1 MKQRS
6 KIIARFGRSLNYEA
20 VKAQSPILNR
30 YTRPD
35 GGWFWI
41 SASINP
47 YRGCE
52 HNCLY
57 CDGKAEYYRI
67 ENFATHIQVKTNAPQ
82 LLTKELIKLGF
93 YEKYRP
99 GRKTLLDYL
108 PESSQETIRPD
119 IKVQNESGPKKFLL
133 AVGGGVCDIY
143 QPAEAKFNVTREL
156 LKVVRNF
163 GFPISVLTKNTL
175 VLRDLDLLTEIN
187 DISQKKVHQKI

>member
-1 MKQRS
+1 MK
-6 KIIARFGRSLNYEA
+6 YEA
-20 VKAQSPILNR
+20 IKAQSPILNR
-30 YTRPD
+30 YARPD

-52 HNCLY
+52 HNCRY

-67 ENFATHIQVKTNAPQ
+67 EKFATHIRVKTNAPQ
-82 LLTKELIKLGF
+82 LLTKEFTKLGF
-93 YEKYRP
+93 YEQYRP

-108 PESSQETIRPD
+108 PEGFQETNRLN
-119 IKVQNESGPKKFLL
+119 KQFQNELGPKKFLL
-133 AVGGGVCDIY
+133 AVGGGVCDVY
-143 QPAEAKFNVTREL
+143 QPAEAKFKVTREI

-175 VLRDLDLLTEIN
+175 VLRDLDLLKEIN
-187 DISQKKVHQKI
+187 EISYANVSLSITLADDSNTPEI